1 MPDDERDGDVVDW
14 TVLKSIQQAN
24 AASMAAMEE
33 YLLAAACPGADGDDE
48 RTRELLERS
57 IERHERIVEQ
67 LELAKAGADGELP
80 LRVSAA
86 PDDGR

>member
-1 MPDDERDGDVVDW
+1 MPDDGRDGDVVDW

-33 YLLAAACPGADGDDE
+33 YLLAATCPGADGDGE

-67 LELAKAGADGELP
+67 LELAKAGADGELSLQAP
-80 LRVSAA
+80 SA
-86 PDDGR
+86 PDSGR

>member
-1 MPDDERDGDVVDW
+1 MIPDDGRADDVVDW

-33 YLLAAACPGADGDDE
+33 YLLVTTRPDAVGNDE

-67 LELAKAGADGELP
+67 LELAKSG
-80 LRVSAA
+80 V
-86 PDDGR
+86 DGRGPSPTAGPGDGR